1 MRKLL
6 NDIQLMNA
14 FADLWEDRQECHRR
28 AAVLSAFLLG
38 TLFVFWYMWT
48 VAGGVGALA
57 SWAIAWAIPQA
68 IILIHAWLA
77 VREIDRRAMAAI
89 DRSETFN
96 KLTASQ

>member
-14 FADLWEDRQECHRR
+14 FADLWEGRQECFRL
-28 AAVLSAFLLG
+28 ALVWSAFW
-38 TLFVFWYMWT
+38 TATMFVFWYMWT

-68 IILIHAWLA
+68 IILIHAWLKI
-77 VREIDRRAMAAI
+77 RDIDRLAMATI
-89 DRSETFN
+89 DRSEAFN
-96 KLTASQ
+96 KLVGS